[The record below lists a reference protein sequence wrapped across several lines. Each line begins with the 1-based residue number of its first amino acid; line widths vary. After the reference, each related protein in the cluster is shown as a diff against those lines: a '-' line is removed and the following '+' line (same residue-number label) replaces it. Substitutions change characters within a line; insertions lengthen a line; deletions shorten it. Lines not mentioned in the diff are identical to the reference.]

1 MKSQLCSAEPGEP
14 VLSSQSACASP
25 SCTAL
30 PLASRETSTTLA
42 GAFVWLTAGSEV
54 PGDTDSGALR
64 VTGEVIDG
72 DVDKASE
79 SADTAD
85 TAESADSAD
94 TSDTADAGAVGIPF
108 MAVAVLALH
117 ELGDAYLVS
126 PTG

>member
-1 MKSQLCSAEPGEP
+1 MAP
-14 VLSSQSACASP
+14 QSACASS

-42 GAFVWLTAGSEV
+42 GAFVWLTAGSDV
-54 PGDTDSGALR
+54 PGDIHSGALR

-94 TSDTADAGAVGIPF
+94 TSDTADAGAIGTTF
-108 MAVAVLALH
+108 LAVAMLASH
-117 ELGDAYLVS
+117 ELGDAYVVS
-126 PTG
+126 PAG

>member
-1 MKSQLCSAEPGEP
+1 MAP
-14 VLSSQSACASP
+14 QSACASS

-30 PLASRETSTTLA
+30 PLASRETNTTLA
-42 GAFVWLTAGSEV
+42 GAFVWLTAGSDV
-54 PGDTDSGALR
+54 PGDIHSGALR

-72 DVDKASE
+72 DVDKTSE

-108 MAVAVLALH
+108 MAVVVLTLH

-126 PTG
+126 LAG